1 MAVLDIFMA
10 VLKPL
15 YGGLNHL
22 HGGVEIFFV
31 ALLKHLHGGIEL
43 FFFLALLKHVHG
55 GVGHGFLFK
64 SNYLAVKRDRMM
76 PVAMAALSDSARP

>member
-1 MAVLDIFMA
+1 MA

-15 YGGLNHL
+15 YGALNHL
-22 HGGVEIFFV
+22 HGGVEIFFM
-31 ALLKHLHGGIEL
+31 
-43 FFFLALLKHVHG
+43 ALLKHVQG

-64 SNYLAVKRDRMM
+64 INYLAVKRDRMM